1 MAVALP
7 LKRNLPVLL
16 PLLAVVTARVLVHS
30 AWAAE
35 HPSWAASVFA
45 WIVVDALFLGF
56 LAKTSK
62 NERPFFRVLGVG
74 ALAAVVLLVGASAPV
89 REVYLD
95 LPGVMVAAIGTLAI
109 FLGWSG
115 VRIFR
120 GWRESGSLSR
130 GLETVLPVAL
140 VRFIVSE
147 CRMIGLGLFRWGLPA
162 DVPEGSRGFTYHL
175 CLTPMIIA
183 FAVLQIIE
191 LGVLHLLLSLL
202 APNVAFV
209 LLALGVWGLI
219 WTIALLKS
227 LRINPVLLTSD
238 NVRVRAGMLQ
248 DFEVALENV
257 IDVDRQ
263 CPSAQTKS
271 KKVLNLAFLTSPNVI
286 LRFRDPITI
295 STLMGGTREIEA
307 VAMRLDDSH
316 GFFAEL
322 ESRR

>member
-1 MAVALP
+1 MS
-7 LKRNLPVLL
+7 
-16 PLLAVVTARVLVHS
+16 T
-30 AWAAE
+30 
-35 HPSWAASVFA
+35 AAS
-45 WIVVDALFLGF
+45 
-56 LAKTSK
+56 
-62 NERPFFRVLGVG
+62 R
-74 ALAAVVLLVGASAPV
+74 LLV
-89 REVYLD
+89 R
-95 LPGVMVAAIGTLAI
+95 
-109 FLGWSG
+109 
-115 VRIFR
+115 
-120 GWRESGSLSR
+120 
-130 GLETVLPVAL
+130 
-140 VRFIVSE
+140 
-147 CRMIGLGLFRWGLPA
+147 RWGLPA